1 MNIDE
6 FCQQMKKETALAR
19 QYNRWTKGGVW
30 KMVITENEEA
40 KVIYRHIAALA
51 RSAYEEE
58 KKREESI
65 IEQAGRMQSA
75 FSFVIAALFMLAQ
88 ILLSYTI
95 LSSAFLIASISS
107 VSITLLL

>member
-6 FCQQMKKETALAR
+6 FCQQMKKETDLAR

-58 KKREESI
+58 KKGKS
-65 IEQAGRMQSA
+65 
-75 FSFVIAALFMLAQ
+75 
-88 ILLSYTI
+88 LS
-95 LSSAFLIASISS
+95 
-107 VSITLLL
+107 